1 MKNIRLVTLSF
12 LLSSLLYSQ
21 DSRQTVAVIDF
32 DASGISQL
40 EATSLTN
47 RFRTAVGDVGAMR
60 LVERG
65 KMEEVLQEQG
75 FQLTGCTSIVA
86 RNLLPLYFEECA
98 VEVGQLLGVQNM
110 IGGSIGRVGETFTID
125 VRMIS
130 VQSGISL
137 MTKQQTYA
145 GEIDDLIIEIEVLA
159 YELYDAT
166 IPDELEARRIAGVV
180 VKDLYGTSVV
190 LDGDKVRVAE
200 SGGVPVAQGIPQ
212 KTRMGAVVRSM
223 AVPGLGQFYSGNKL
237 FGTGFLVGE
246 LAVAGLFYTTYTAY
260 QTATD
265 DYNGFQSLYDS
276 ERDPELISE
285 LRGNIL
291 QSLDDIESNKA
302 LMDQLASAAI
312 GIWAVNV
319 AHAFLDYR
327 SFFLKPDNDT
337 AQKDPL
343 FKLAYDP
350 TTRSHQLRFTIDLD

>member
-1 MKNIRLVTLSF
+1 VLDVKNIRLVTLSF

-65 KMEEVLQEQG
+65 MMEEVLQEQG
-75 FQLTGCTSIVA
+75 FQQTGCTS
-86 RNLLPLYFEECA
+86 EECA

-110 IGGSIGRVGETFTID
+110 IGGSIGRVGETFTLD

-137 MTKQQTYA
+137 MTKQKTYA
-145 GEIDDLIIEIEVLA
+145 GKIDGLIIEVEVLA
-159 YELYDAT
+159 YELYGT
-166 IPDELEARRIAGVV
+166 TVPDELEARRIAGV
-180 VKDLYGTSVV
+180 
-190 LDGDKVRVAE
+190 
-200 SGGVPVAQGIPQ
+200 PVAAVAVAQ
-212 KTRMGAVVRSM
+212 KTRMGAVIRSM
-223 AVPGLGQFYSGNKL
+223 AVPGLGQFYSGSKL

-265 DYNGFQSLYDS
+265 DYNGFQALYDT

-285 LRGNIL
+285 LSGNIL

-302 LMDQLASAAI
+302 LMDQLSTAAI
-312 GIWAVNV
+312 GLWAINV
-319 AHAFLDYR
+319 AHAFI
-327 SFFLKPDNDT
+327 LKPDNGT
-337 AQKDPL
+337 AHKEPVI
-343 FKLAYDP
+343 KLAYDP
-350 TTRSHQLRFTIDLD
+350 TTQSHQLRFTIDLD

>member
-86 RNLLPLYFEECA
+86 RYLLPLYFEECA

-137 MTKQQTYA
+137 MTKQKTYA
-145 GEIDDLIIEIEVLA
+145 GEIDGLTIEIEVLA

-166 IPDELEARRIAGVV
+166 IPDELEARRIALDSDGV
-180 VKDLYGTSVV
+180 VKDLNGMSVV

-265 DYNGFQSLYDS
+265 DYNGFQALYDT

-285 LRGNIL
+285 LSGNIL

-302 LMDQLASAAI
+302 LMDQLSTAAI
-312 GIWAVNV
+312 GLWAINV
-319 AHAFLDYR
+319 AHAFI
-327 SFFLKPDNDT
+327 LKPDNGT
-337 AQKDPL
+337 AHKEPVI
-343 FKLAYDP
+343 KLAYDP
-350 TTRSHQLRFTIDLD
+350 TTQSHQLRFTIDLD

>member
-137 MTKQQTYA
+137 MTKQKTYA
-145 GEIDDLIIEIEVLA
+145 GEIDGLTIEIEVLA

-166 IPDELEARRIAGVV
+166 IPDELEARRIAGV
-180 VKDLYGTSVV
+180 
-190 LDGDKVRVAE
+190 
-200 SGGVPVAQGIPQ
+200 PVAQGIPQ
-212 KTRMGAVVRSM
+212 KTRMGAVIRSM
-223 AVPGLGQFYSGNKL
+223 AVPGLGQFYSGNRL
-237 FGTGFLVGE
+237 FGTGFLAGE

-260 QTATD
+260 QTSTD
-265 DYNGFQSLYDS
+265 DYNGFQSLYDT
-276 ERDPELISE
+276 EKDPESISE

-319 AHAFLDYR
+319 AHAFL
-327 SFFLKPDNDT
+327 LKPDNDT

>member
-21 DSRQTVAVIDF
+21 DFRQTVAVIDF

-65 KMEEVLQEQG
+65 MMEEVLQEQG
-75 FQLTGCTSIVA
+75 FQQTGCTS
-86 RNLLPLYFEECA
+86 EECA

-110 IGGSIGRVGETFTID
+110 IGGSIGRVGDTFTLD

-137 MTKQQTYA
+137 VTKQKTYA
-145 GEIDDLIIEIEVLA
+145 GKIDGLIIEVEVLA
-159 YELYDAT
+159 YELYEAT
-166 IPDELEARRIAGVV
+166 IPDELEARR
-180 VKDLYGTSVV
+180 KT
-190 LDGDKVRVAE
+190 
-200 SGGVPVAQGIPQ
+200 GVPVAAVAVAQ
-212 KTRMGAVVRSM
+212 KTRMGAVIRSM
-223 AVPGLGQFYSGNKL
+223 AVPGLGQFYSGSKL
-237 FGTGFLVGE
+237 FGTGFLIGE

-265 DYNGFQSLYDS
+265 DYNGFQSLYDT
-276 ERDPELISE
+276 ERDPESISE

-302 LMDQLASAAI
+302 LMDQLSTAAI
-312 GIWAVNV
+312 GLWAINV
-319 AHAFLDYR
+319 AHAFL
-327 SFFLKPDNDT
+327 LKPDNDT
-337 AQKDPL
+337 AQKEPL
-343 FKLAYDP
+343 IKLAYDP
-350 TTRSHQLRFTIDLD
+350 ATRSHQLRFTIDLD

>member
-1 MKNIRLVTLSF
+1 MKRAGIAALSF
-12 LLSSLLYSQ
+12 LFSSLLYSQ
-21 DSRQTVAVIDF
+21 DFRQTVAVIDF

-65 KMEEVLQEQG
+65 MMEEVLQEQG
-75 FQLTGCTSIVA
+75 FQQTGCTS
-86 RNLLPLYFEECA
+86 EECA

-137 MTKQQTYA
+137 VTKQKTYA
-145 GEIDDLIIEIEVLA
+145 GKIDGLIIEIEVLA
-159 YELYDAT
+159 YELYGT
-166 IPDELEARRIAGVV
+166 TVPDELQARRKA
-180 VKDLYGTSVV
+180 
-190 LDGDKVRVAE
+190 
-200 SGGVPVAQGIPQ
+200 GVPVAAVAVAQ
-212 KTRMGAVVRSM
+212 KTRMGAVIRSM

-246 LAVAGLFYTTYTAY
+246 LAVAGLFFTTYTAY

-265 DYNGFQSLYDS
+265 DYNGFQSLYDA
-276 ERDPELISE
+276 ERDPESISE

-302 LMDQLASAAI
+302 LMDQLSTAAI
-312 GIWAVNV
+312 GLWAINV
-319 AHAFLDYR
+319 AHA
-327 SFFLKPDNDT
+327 FFLKPDNDT
-337 AQKDPL
+337 AQKEPL
-343 FKLAYDP
+343 IKLAYDP

>member
-65 KMEEVLQEQG
+65 MMEEVLQEQG
-75 FQLTGCTSIVA
+75 FQQTGCTS
-86 RNLLPLYFEECA
+86 EECA

-110 IGGSIGRVGETFTID
+110 IGGSIGRVGETFTLD

-137 MTKQQTYA
+137 MTKQKTYA
-145 GEIDDLIIEIEVLA
+145 GKIDGLIIEVEVLA
-159 YELYDAT
+159 YELYGT
-166 IPDELEARRIAGVV
+166 TVPDELEARRIAGV
-180 VKDLYGTSVV
+180 
-190 LDGDKVRVAE
+190 
-200 SGGVPVAQGIPQ
+200 PVAAVAVAQ
-212 KTRMGAVVRSM
+212 KTRMGAVIRSM
-223 AVPGLGQFYSGNKL
+223 AVPGLGQFYSGSKL

-265 DYNGFQSLYDS
+265 DYNGFQALYDT

-285 LRGNIL
+285 LSGNIL

-302 LMDQLASAAI
+302 LMDQLSTAAI
-312 GIWAVNV
+312 GLWAINV
-319 AHAFLDYR
+319 AHAFI
-327 SFFLKPDNDT
+327 LKPDNGT
-337 AQKDPL
+337 AHKEPVI
-343 FKLAYDP
+343 KLAYDP
-350 TTRSHQLRFTIDLD
+350 TTQSHQLRFTIDLD

>member
-1 MKNIRLVTLSF
+1 MKRAGIAALSF
-12 LLSSLLYSQ
+12 LFSSLLYSQ
-21 DSRQTVAVIDF
+21 DFRQTVAVIDF

-65 KMEEVLQEQG
+65 MMEEVLQEQG
-75 FQLTGCTSIVA
+75 FQQTGCTS
-86 RNLLPLYFEECA
+86 EECA

-137 MTKQQTYA
+137 VTKQKTYA
-145 GEIDDLIIEIEVLA
+145 GKIDGLIIEVEVLA
-159 YELYDAT
+159 YELYEAT
-166 IPDELEARRIAGVV
+166 IPEELQARRTA
-180 VKDLYGTSVV
+180 
-190 LDGDKVRVAE
+190 
-200 SGGVPVAQGIPQ
+200 GVPVAAVAVAQ
-212 KTRMGAVVRSM
+212 KTRMGAVIRSM

-265 DYNGFQSLYDS
+265 DYNGFQSLYDT
-276 ERDPELISE
+276 ERDPESISE

-302 LMDQLASAAI
+302 LMDQLASAAM
-312 GIWAVNV
+312 GIWAINV
-319 AHAFLDYR
+319 VHAFI
-327 SFFLKPDNDT
+327 LKPDNST
-337 AQKDPL
+337 AHKEPL
-343 FKLAYDP
+343 IKLAYDP

>member
-1 MKNIRLVTLSF
+1 MKNLRLVTLSF
-12 LLSSLLYSQ
+12 LLSSILYSQ
-21 DSRQTVAVIDF
+21 DFRQTVAVIDF

-65 KMEEVLQEQG
+65 MMEEVLQEQG
-75 FQLTGCTSIVA
+75 FQQTGCTS
-86 RNLLPLYFEECA
+86 EECA

-110 IGGSIGRVGETFTID
+110 IGGSIGRVGETFTLD

-137 MTKQQTYA
+137 MTKQKTYA
-145 GEIDDLIIEIEVLA
+145 GKIDGLIIEVEVLA
-159 YELYDAT
+159 YELYGT
-166 IPDELEARRIAGVV
+166 TVPDELEARRIAGV
-180 VKDLYGTSVV
+180 
-190 LDGDKVRVAE
+190 
-200 SGGVPVAQGIPQ
+200 PVAAVAVAQ
-212 KTRMGAVVRSM
+212 KTRMGAVIRSM
-223 AVPGLGQFYSGNKL
+223 AVPGLGQFYSGSKL

-265 DYNGFQSLYDS
+265 DYNGFQALYDT

-285 LRGNIL
+285 LSGNIL

-302 LMDQLASAAI
+302 LMDQLSTAAI
-312 GIWAVNV
+312 GLWAINV
-319 AHAFLDYR
+319 AHAFI
-327 SFFLKPDNDT
+327 LKPDNGT
-337 AQKDPL
+337 AHKEPVI
-343 FKLAYDP
+343 KLAYDP
-350 TTRSHQLRFTIDLD
+350 TTQSHQLRFTIDLD

>member
-12 LLSSLLYSQ
+12 LLSSILYSQ

-137 MTKQQTYA
+137 KTKQQTYA

-166 IPDELEARRIAGVV
+166 IPDELEARRIAGV
-180 VKDLYGTSVV
+180 
-190 LDGDKVRVAE
+190 
-200 SGGVPVAQGIPQ
+200 PVAQGIPQ
-212 KTRMGAVVRSM
+212 KTRMGAVIRSM
-223 AVPGLGQFYSGNKL
+223 AVPGLGQFYSGNRL
-237 FGTGFLVGE
+237 FGTGFLAGE

-260 QTATD
+260 QTSTD

-319 AHAFLDYR
+319 AHAFL
-327 SFFLKPDNDT
+327 LKPDNDT

>member
-110 IGGSIGRVGETFTID
+110 IGGSIGRVGDTFPLD

-137 MTKQQTYA
+137 VTKQKTYA
-145 GEIDDLIIEIEVLA
+145 GKIDGLIIEIEVLA
-159 YELYDAT
+159 YELFGIT
-166 IPDELEARRIAGVV
+166 IPDELQARR
-180 VKDLYGTSVV
+180 KT
-190 LDGDKVRVAE
+190 
-200 SGGVPVAQGIPQ
+200 GVPVAAVAVAQ
-212 KTRMGAVVRSM
+212 KTRMGAVIRSM

-237 FGTGFLVGE
+237 FGTGFLAGE
-246 LAVAGLFYTTYTAY
+246 LAVVGLFAATFSTY

-265 DYNGFQSLYDS
+265 DYNNYNNLYLNEENQD
-276 ERDPELISE
+276 LIVEYRAEVEKSY
-285 LRGNIL
+285 
-291 QSLDDIESNKA
+291 QDIEASKA
-302 LMDQLASAAI
+302 LMDNLASAAG
-312 GIWAVNV
+312 GIWVLNV
-319 AHAFLDYR
+319 VHAFLI
-327 SFFLKPDNDT
+327 KPDNST
-337 AQKDPL
+337 ASKEHPIR
-343 FKLAYDP
+343 FTYDP
-350 TTRSHQLRFTIDLD
+350 QTRSTGIRFTIALD

>member
-21 DSRQTVAVIDF
+21 DFRQTVAVIDF

-65 KMEEVLQEQG
+65 MMEEVLQEQG
-75 FQLTGCTSIVA
+75 FQQTGCTS
-86 RNLLPLYFEECA
+86 EECA

-110 IGGSIGRVGETFTID
+110 IGGSIGRVGETFTLD

-137 MTKQQTYA
+137 MTKQKTYA
-145 GEIDDLIIEIEVLA
+145 GKIDGLIIEVEVLA
-159 YELYDAT
+159 YELYGT
-166 IPDELEARRIAGVV
+166 TVPDELEARRIAGV
-180 VKDLYGTSVV
+180 
-190 LDGDKVRVAE
+190 
-200 SGGVPVAQGIPQ
+200 PVAAVAVAQ
-212 KTRMGAVVRSM
+212 KTRMGAVIRSM
-223 AVPGLGQFYSGNKL
+223 AVPGLGQFYSGSKL

-265 DYNGFQSLYDS
+265 DYNGFQALYDT

-285 LRGNIL
+285 LSGNIL

-302 LMDQLASAAI
+302 LMDQLSTAAI
-312 GIWAVNV
+312 GLWAINV
-319 AHAFLDYR
+319 AHAFI
-327 SFFLKPDNDT
+327 LKPDNGT
-337 AQKDPL
+337 AHKEPVI
-343 FKLAYDP
+343 KLAYDP
-350 TTRSHQLRFTIDLD
+350 TTQSHQLRFTIDLD

>member
-1 MKNIRLVTLSF
+1 VKRAGIAALSF
-12 LLSSLLYSQ
+12 LFSSLLYSQ
-21 DSRQTVAVIDF
+21 DFRQTVAVIDF

-65 KMEEVLQEQG
+65 MMEEVLQEQG
-75 FQLTGCTSIVA
+75 FQQTGCTS
-86 RNLLPLYFEECA
+86 EECA

-110 IGGSIGRVGETFTID
+110 IGGSIGRVGETFTLD

-137 MTKQQTYA
+137 MTKQKTYA
-145 GEIDDLIIEIEVLA
+145 GKIDGLIIEVEVLA
-159 YELYDAT
+159 YELYGT
-166 IPDELEARRIAGVV
+166 TVPDELEARRIAGV
-180 VKDLYGTSVV
+180 
-190 LDGDKVRVAE
+190 
-200 SGGVPVAQGIPQ
+200 PVAQGVPQ
-212 KTRMGAVVRSM
+212 KTRMGAVIRSM
-223 AVPGLGQFYSGNKL
+223 AVPGLGQFYSGSKL

-265 DYNGFQSLYDS
+265 DYNGFQALYDT

-285 LRGNIL
+285 LSGNIL

-302 LMDQLASAAI
+302 LMDQLSTAAI
-312 GIWAVNV
+312 GLWAINV
-319 AHAFLDYR
+319 AHAFI
-327 SFFLKPDNDT
+327 LKPDNGT
-337 AQKDPL
+337 AHKEPVI
-343 FKLAYDP
+343 KLAYDP
-350 TTRSHQLRFTIDLD
+350 TTQSHQLRFTIDLD

>member
-1 MKNIRLVTLSF
+1 VLDVKNIRLVTLSF

-110 IGGSIGRVGETFTID
+110 IGGSIGRVGDTFTLD

-137 MTKQQTYA
+137 VTKQKTYA
-145 GEIDDLIIEIEVLA
+145 GKIDGLIIEIEVLA
-159 YELYDAT
+159 YELFGIT
-166 IPDELEARRIAGVV
+166 IPDELQARR
-180 VKDLYGTSVV
+180 KT
-190 LDGDKVRVAE
+190 
-200 SGGVPVAQGIPQ
+200 GVPVAAVAVAQ
-212 KTRMGAVVRSM
+212 KTRMGAVIRSM

-237 FGTGFLVGE
+237 FGTGFLAGE
-246 LAVAGLFYTTYTAY
+246 LAVVGLFAATFSTY

-265 DYNGFQSLYDS
+265 DYNNYNNLYLNEENQD
-276 ERDPELISE
+276 LIVEYRAEVEKSH
-285 LRGNIL
+285 
-291 QSLDDIESNKA
+291 QDIEASKA
-302 LMDQLASAAI
+302 LMDNLASAAG
-312 GIWAVNV
+312 GIWVLNV
-319 AHAFLDYR
+319 VHAFLI
-327 SFFLKPDNDT
+327 KPDNST
-337 AQKDPL
+337 ASKEHPIR
-343 FKLAYDP
+343 FTYDP
-350 TTRSHQLRFTIDLD
+350 QTRSTGIRFTIALD

>member
-1 MKNIRLVTLSF
+1 MKKPLAILFLIFSLVF
-12 LLSSLLYSQ
+12 AQ
-21 DSRQTVAVIDF
+21 DFRQTVAVIDF

-65 KMEEVLQEQG
+65 MMEEVLQEQG
-75 FQLTGCTSIVA
+75 FQQTGCTS
-86 RNLLPLYFEECA
+86 EECA

-110 IGGSIGRVGETFTID
+110 IGGSIGRVGETFTLD

-137 MTKQQTYA
+137 VTKQKTYA
-145 GEIDDLIIEIEVLA
+145 GKIDGLIIEVEVLA
-159 YELYDAT
+159 YELYEAT
-166 IPDELEARRIAGVV
+166 IPDELQARRIAGV
-180 VKDLYGTSVV
+180 
-190 LDGDKVRVAE
+190 
-200 SGGVPVAQGIPQ
+200 PVAAVAVAQ
-212 KTRMGAVVRSM
+212 KTRMGAVIRSM
-223 AVPGLGQFYSGNKL
+223 AVPGLGQFYSGSKL

-276 ERDPELISE
+276 ERDPESISE

-302 LMDQLASAAI
+302 LMDQLSTAAI
-312 GIWAVNV
+312 GLWAINV
-319 AHAFLDYR
+319 AHAFL
-327 SFFLKPDNDT
+327 LKPDNGT
-337 AQKDPL
+337 AHKEPL
-343 FKLAYDP
+343 IKLAYDP

>member
-1 MKNIRLVTLSF
+1 VLDVKNIRLVTLSF

-21 DSRQTVAVIDF
+21 DFRQTVAVIDF

-65 KMEEVLQEQG
+65 MMEEVLQEQG
-75 FQLTGCTSIVA
+75 FQQTGCTS
-86 RNLLPLYFEECA
+86 EECA

-110 IGGSIGRVGETFTID
+110 IGGSIGRVGETFTLD

-137 MTKQQTYA
+137 MTKQKTYA
-145 GEIDDLIIEIEVLA
+145 GKIDGLIIEVEVLA
-159 YELYDAT
+159 YELYGT
-166 IPDELEARRIAGVV
+166 TVPDELEARRIAGV
-180 VKDLYGTSVV
+180 
-190 LDGDKVRVAE
+190 
-200 SGGVPVAQGIPQ
+200 PVAAVAVAQ
-212 KTRMGAVVRSM
+212 KTRMGAVIRSM
-223 AVPGLGQFYSGNKL
+223 AVPGLGQFYSGSKL

-265 DYNGFQSLYDS
+265 DYNGFQALYDT

-285 LRGNIL
+285 LSGNIL

-302 LMDQLASAAI
+302 LMDQLSTAAI
-312 GIWAVNV
+312 GLWAINV
-319 AHAFLDYR
+319 AHAFI
-327 SFFLKPDNDT
+327 LKPDNGT
-337 AQKDPL
+337 AHKEPVI
-343 FKLAYDP
+343 KLAYDP
-350 TTRSHQLRFTIDLD
+350 TTQSHQLRFTIDLD

>member
-12 LLSSLLYSQ
+12 LLSSILYSQ

-65 KMEEVLQEQG
+65 MMEEVLQEQG
-75 FQLTGCTSIVA
+75 FQQTGCTS
-86 RNLLPLYFEECA
+86 EECA

-110 IGGSIGRVGETFTID
+110 IGGSIGRVGETFTLD

-137 MTKQQTYA
+137 MTKQKTYA
-145 GEIDDLIIEIEVLA
+145 GKIDGLIIEVEVLA
-159 YELYDAT
+159 YELYGT
-166 IPDELEARRIAGVV
+166 TVPDELEARRIAGV
-180 VKDLYGTSVV
+180 
-190 LDGDKVRVAE
+190 
-200 SGGVPVAQGIPQ
+200 PVAAVAVAQ
-212 KTRMGAVVRSM
+212 KTRMGAVIRSM
-223 AVPGLGQFYSGNKL
+223 AVPGLGQFYSGSKL

-265 DYNGFQSLYDS
+265 DYNGFQALYDT

-285 LRGNIL
+285 LSGNIL

-302 LMDQLASAAI
+302 LMDQLSTAAI
-312 GIWAVNV
+312 GLWAINV
-319 AHAFLDYR
+319 AHAFI
-327 SFFLKPDNDT
+327 LKPDNGT
-337 AQKDPL
+337 AHKEPVI
-343 FKLAYDP
+343 KLAYDP
-350 TTRSHQLRFTIDLD
+350 TTQSHQLRFTIDLD

>member
-12 LLSSLLYSQ
+12 LLSSILYSQ
-21 DSRQTVAVIDF
+21 DFRQTVAVIDF
-32 DASGISQL
+32 DPSGISQQ

-65 KMEEVLQEQG
+65 MMEEVLQEQG
-75 FQLTGCTSIVA
+75 FQQTGCTS
-86 RNLLPLYFEECA
+86 EECA

-110 IGGSIGRVGETFTID
+110 IGGSIGRVGDTFTLD

-137 MTKQQTYA
+137 MTKQKTYA
-145 GEIDDLIIEIEVLA
+145 GKIDGLIIEVEVLA
-159 YELYDAT
+159 YELYGT
-166 IPDELEARRIAGVV
+166 TVPDELEARRIAGV
-180 VKDLYGTSVV
+180 
-190 LDGDKVRVAE
+190 
-200 SGGVPVAQGIPQ
+200 PVAAVAVAQ
-212 KTRMGAVVRSM
+212 KTRMGAVIRSM
-223 AVPGLGQFYSGNKL
+223 AVPGLGQFYSGSKL

-265 DYNGFQSLYDS
+265 DYNGFQALYDT

-285 LRGNIL
+285 LSGNIL

-302 LMDQLASAAI
+302 LMDQLSTAAI
-312 GIWAVNV
+312 GLWAINV
-319 AHAFLDYR
+319 AHAFI
-327 SFFLKPDNDT
+327 LKPDNGT
-337 AQKDPL
+337 AHKEPVI
-343 FKLAYDP
+343 KLAYDP
-350 TTRSHQLRFTIDLD
+350 TTQSHQLRFTIDLD

>member
-1 MKNIRLVTLSF
+1 MKKLITIL
-12 LLSSLLYSQ
+12 SLLFSLVSAQ
-21 DSRQTVAVIDF
+21 DFRQTVAVIDF

-47 RFRTAVGDVGAMR
+47 RFRTAVGDVGVMR

-65 KMEEVLQEQG
+65 MMEEVLQEQG
-75 FQLTGCTSIVA
+75 FQQTGCTS
-86 RNLLPLYFEECA
+86 EECA

-110 IGGSIGRVGETFTID
+110 IGGSIGRVGETFTLD

-137 MTKQQTYA
+137 VTKQKTYA
-145 GEIDDLIIEIEVLA
+145 GKIDGLIIEVEVLA
-159 YELYDAT
+159 YELYEAT
-166 IPDELEARRIAGVV
+166 IPDELEARR
-180 VKDLYGTSVV
+180 KT
-190 LDGDKVRVAE
+190 
-200 SGGVPVAQGIPQ
+200 GVPVAAVAVAQ
-212 KTRMGAVVRSM
+212 KTRMGAVIRSM

-246 LAVAGLFYTTYTAY
+246 LAVAGLFFTTYTAY

-276 ERDPELISE
+276 ERDPESISE

-302 LMDQLASAAI
+302 LMDQLSTAAI
-312 GIWAVNV
+312 GLWAINV
-319 AHAFLDYR
+319 AHAFL
-327 SFFLKPDNDT
+327 LKPDNDT
-337 AQKDPL
+337 AQKEPL
-343 FKLAYDP
+343 IKLAYDP

>member
-12 LLSSLLYSQ
+12 LLSSILYSQ
-21 DSRQTVAVIDF
+21 DFRQTVAVIDF
-32 DASGISQL
+32 DPSGISQQ

-65 KMEEVLQEQG
+65 MMEEVLQEQG
-75 FQLTGCTSIVA
+75 FQQTGCTS
-86 RNLLPLYFEECA
+86 EECA

-110 IGGSIGRVGETFTID
+110 IGGSIGRVGDTFTLD

-137 MTKQQTYA
+137 VTKQKTYA
-145 GEIDDLIIEIEVLA
+145 GKIDGLIIEIEVLA
-159 YELYDAT
+159 YELFGIT
-166 IPDELEARRIAGVV
+166 IPDELQARR
-180 VKDLYGTSVV
+180 KT
-190 LDGDKVRVAE
+190 
-200 SGGVPVAQGIPQ
+200 GVPVAAVAVAQ
-212 KTRMGAVVRSM
+212 KTRMGAVIRSM

-319 AHAFLDYR
+319 AHAFL
-327 SFFLKPDNDT
+327 LKPDNDT

>member
-21 DSRQTVAVIDF
+21 DFRQTVAVIDF

-65 KMEEVLQEQG
+65 MMEEVLQEQG

-110 IGGSIGRVGETFTID
+110 IGGSIGRVGETFTLD

-137 MTKQQTYA
+137 MTKQKTYA
-145 GEIDDLIIEIEVLA
+145 GKVDGLIIEIEVLA
-159 YELYDAT
+159 YELFGIT
-166 IPDELEARRIAGVV
+166 TPDELEARRIAGVV
-180 VKDLYGTSVV
+180 VKDLYGKSVV

-223 AVPGLGQFYSGNKL
+223 AVPGLGQFYSG
-237 FGTGFLVGE
+237 
-246 LAVAGLFYTTYTAY
+246 
-260 QTATD
+260 
-265 DYNGFQSLYDS
+265 
-276 ERDPELISE
+276 
-285 LRGNIL
+285 
-291 QSLDDIESNKA
+291 
-302 LMDQLASAAI
+302 
-312 GIWAVNV
+312 
-319 AHAFLDYR
+319 
-327 SFFLKPDNDT
+327 
-337 AQKDPL
+337 
-343 FKLAYDP
+343 
-350 TTRSHQLRFTIDLD
+350 